1 MAEALREASR
11 KFLPLIQH
19 RVQCRHCAPHLPGV
33 REGSWEMVLSE
44 VRGETMAWE
53 WKHAAG
59 EGCEQEEGRCKGP
72 VAGGSWC
79 CQETDKR
86 HVAGAQCEGKRQGS
100 RRGGQGQTT
109 WGCVCQPS
117 PPRSSGSV
125 LMGGEEHVQT
135 CIVRASSWLLSGSWS
150 ERRPSWGW
158 SR

>member
-59 EGCEQEEGRCKGP
+59 EG
-72 VAGGSWC
+72 
-79 CQETDKR
+79 
-86 HVAGAQCEGKRQGS
+86 
-100 RRGGQGQTT
+100 
-109 WGCVCQPS
+109 
-117 PPRSSGSV
+117 
-125 LMGGEEHVQT
+125 
-135 CIVRASSWLLSGSWS
+135 
-150 ERRPSWGW
+150 
-158 SR
+158 